1 MEERKQDHI
10 SLAFQS
16 RIGQAQQDK
25 RFAYEPMLRAHPSGD
40 LLKTPFLGKS
50 LGAPIWIS
58 SMTGG
63 TSLARKINTHLAQA
77 ANEFGLGM
85 GLGSCR
91 IVMDNE
97 KYLPDFDL
105 RPIIGDA
112 LPLYANLG
120 IAQLETRLAR
130 NDLQAVHD
138 LVSTLRADGLII
150 HVNPMQEWLQPEGD
164 LLRHPPLDTLRHFLA
179 QANYPVIVK
188 EVGQGFGLESMRE
201 LLKLK
206 LAAVEF
212 AAFGGT
218 NFAKV
223 ELLRNL
229 ETSRELYEPLSY
241 IGETAEDMLASLNTL
256 AQGPQDS
263 FQTPEVII
271 SGGLRSFLDGY
282 YFIQKSKYPAIY
294 GMASTFLKYAKED
307 YSALHEFTKNQIR
320 GLQMAYTFLK
330 VK

>member
-1 MEERKQDHI
+1 MEDRKQDHI

-16 RIGQAQQDK
+16 RIGQGQQDK

-40 LLKTPFLGKS
+40 LLKTQFLGKT
-50 LGAPIWIS
+50 LAAPIWIS

-77 ANEFGLGM
+77 ANEFGMGM

-91 IVMDNE
+91 IVMDDE

-112 LPLYANLG
+112 QPLYANLG
-120 IAQLETRLAR
+120 IAQVEGLIAR
-130 NDLQAVHD
+130 DDLQAAHD

-164 LLRHPPLDTLRHFLA
+164 LLRHPPLQTIRHFLEHA
-179 QANYPVIVK
+179 QYPLIVK

-201 LLKLK
+201 LLRLK

-229 ETSRELYEPLSY
+229 ETSRELYEPFSF

-256 AQGPQDS
+256 AENPQEE
-263 FQTPEVII
+263 THTRGAII

-307 YSALHEFTKNQIR
+307 YSALREFTKNQIR
-320 GLQMAYTFLK
+320 GLQMAYTFLR
-330 VK
+330 VR